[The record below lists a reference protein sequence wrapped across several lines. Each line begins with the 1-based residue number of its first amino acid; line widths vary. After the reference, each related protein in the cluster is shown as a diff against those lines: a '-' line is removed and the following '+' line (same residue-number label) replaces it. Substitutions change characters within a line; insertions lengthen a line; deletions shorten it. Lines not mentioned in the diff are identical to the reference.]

1 VDSAL
6 GEWLNLLLRWFHVFA
21 GILWIGQTWLFTWFE
36 AHFEPPEPAR
46 ENVAGELW
54 MVHSGG
60 FYVVEKQKAPEVLP
74 QTLHWFRWEAALT
87 WLSGLGLLLLVYY
100 AGGLLVDDRVAD
112 VGLPTAAAIGLGLLV
127 TAWFVYD
134 GLCRT
139 PLGRNAVGLAAA
151 GLGLIVATAFGLTR
165 ILSGRA
171 AYMHVGAMLGTLM
184 AANVWVRILP
194 AQRLMIATRKSGIA
208 ADPGLGEQAKL
219 RSKHNTFMVVPLV
232 LIMISNH
239 FPTISYGHRY
249 NWAMLGLFVLVGWAA
264 AKVVR
269 ER

>member
-1 VDSAL
+1 VDPAL

-36 AHFEPPEPAR
+36 AHFEGPVPPRA
-46 ENVAGELW
+46 NVSGELW

-60 FYVVEKQKAPEVLP
+60 FYVVEKQKTPELLP
-74 QTLHWFRWEAALT
+74 RTLHWFRWEAALT

-100 AGGLLVDDRVAD
+100 AGGLLVDERVAD
-112 VGLPTAAAIGLGLLV
+112 ISVATAAAVGLGLLV
-127 TAWFVYD
+127 VAWFVYD
-134 GLCRT
+134 ALCRT
-139 PLGRNAVGLAAA
+139 ALGRSEAGLAVT
-151 GLGLIVATAFGLTR
+151 GFLLIVAVAFGLTR
-165 ILSGRA
+165 VLSGRA

-194 AQRLMIATRKSGIA
+194 AQRRMIAAREGGA
-208 ADPGLGEQAKL
+208 APDLALGEQAKL

-239 FPTISYGHRY
+239 FPTISYGHRH
-249 NWAMLGLFVLVGWAA
+249 NWLMLALFVLLGFGA
-264 AKVVR
+264 AKLAR